1 MPSTRPSRVA
11 TFAAFVGAAAA
22 LLVVGGPLLANVG
35 AILPMKAFTLF
46 LLGSLLGLIGL
57 VLGGIGL
64 GVTRGGV
71 AGRGRAWFAV
81 GIGAVLLLTLLAGA
95 LPGRDL
101 PRINDITTDPSDPPV
116 FEAAARDDAN
126 RGRDMGYDPAFEA
139 LQRAGYPDFAPIR
152 LPVPPAEAYERVQV
166 AVASLGWN
174 LVQSDPA
181 RGYIEARETSRI
193 FRFVDDIAIRI
204 RPADGGSVV
213 DVRSKSR
220 DGQGDL
226 GANAARID
234 ALGDALAAEPAGR

>member
-1 MPSTRPSRVA
+1 MPSTRPSLLA

-22 LLVVGGPLLANVG
+22 LLVIGGPLLANVG
-35 AILPMKAFTLF
+35 AILPMQAFTLF

-71 AGRGRAWFAV
+71 AGRDRAWFAV

-101 PRINDITTDPSDPPV
+101 PRINDITTDPSDPPG
-116 FEAAARDDAN
+116 FEAATREEAN
-126 RGRDMGYDPAFEA
+126 RGRDMGYDPEFEA
-139 LQRAGYPDFAPIR
+139 LQRAGYPDLAPIR
-152 LPVPPAEAYERVQV
+152 LPVPPAEAYERVQD
-166 AVASLGWN
+166 AVASLDWD

-181 RGYIEARETSRI
+181 RGHIEARETSRI

-226 GANAARID
+226 GANAARIR
-234 ALGDALAAEPAGR
+234 ALGDALATEAAGR